1 MSVSIEMSVAE
12 AREFFEKAISE
23 NPKVASQNVTI
34 IFGEEWQPYFEMI
47 ESNFPQLILHNLE
60 NNLIN
65 PFKRNNIK
73 E

>member
-12 AREFFEKAISE
+12 AREFFEKAILE

-47 ESNFPQLILHNLE
+47 KINFPQLILHNLE
-60 NNLIN
+60 NNPIN
-65 PFKRNNIK
+65 PFIK
-73 E
+73 KQH

>member
-34 IFGEEWQPYFEMI
+34 SFGEEWQPYFEMI
-47 ESNFPQLILHNLE
+47 KSNFPQLILHNLE
-60 NNLIN
+60 NNPIN